1 MNLARAELK
10 LGVRMI
16 YTAMFDEVNE
26 GTGDMKLGASL
37 GLGVSSLDRSSGA
50 ERLIAPAFQCG
61 MPVGTL

>member
-37 GLGVSSLDRSSGA
+37 GLGVSSLEKGQFPCCFAGVSRPS
-50 ERLIAPAFQCG
+50 
-61 MPVGTL
+61 